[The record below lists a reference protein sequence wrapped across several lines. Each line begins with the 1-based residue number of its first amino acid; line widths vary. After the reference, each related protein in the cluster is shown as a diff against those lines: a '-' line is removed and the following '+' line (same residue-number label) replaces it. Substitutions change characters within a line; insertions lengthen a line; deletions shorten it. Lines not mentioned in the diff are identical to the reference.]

1 MFSNAA
7 YRVKL
12 NSFSAGVIINYRL
25 TTLYNNTD
33 TDLYSIHWHLNTN
46 KLKKLL
52 NHGPHE
58 TLHVRGVQTARQLL
72 EECAALSVVP
82 QHPRPR
88 PSKTYSY
95 NGLQGFP

>member
-46 KLKKLL
+46 KFNLCRETTLILL
-52 NHGPHE
+52 NNKWPAK
-58 TLHVRGVQTARQLL
+58 LGVVDVGKGR
-72 EECAALSVVP
+72 
-82 QHPRPR
+82 
-88 PSKTYSY
+88 
-95 NGLQGFP
+95 